1 MLITVHEIHDVI
13 RRSPELCNQQF
24 SKDVFIRAICIM
36 IKHNYDMLSSLKN
49 LDYLYAHY
57 QLVYNNNTTPMHIF
71 IEDKHLSRLP

>member
-1 MLITVHEIHDVI
+1 
-13 RRSPELCNQQF
+13 
-24 SKDVFIRAICIM
+24 M